1 MQGGALLGPALL
13 LLPARPLLVVA
24 VAAVAGLC
32 AGHPCVEAL
41 TVLLLAICLLA
52 VAAPAVVP
60 VREGPLLCFLEQ
72 PLMPLVVVAPKAG
85 ALGGA
90 LLSY

>member
-13 LLPARPLLVVA
+13 LLPALPLLVMA
-24 VAAVAGLC
+24 VAAVAGIC
-32 AGHPCVEAL
+32 TGHPCVEAL
-41 TVLLLAICLLA
+41 TVLLLAIGLLA
-52 VAAPAVVP
+52 VAAPGVVAVG
-60 VREGPLLCFLEQ
+60 EGPLLGFLQQ
-72 PLMPLVVVAPKAG
+72 PLVPLVVVAARAG

>member
-13 LLPARPLLVVA
+13 LLPARALLVVA
-24 VAAVAGLC
+24 VAAVAGIC
-32 AGHPCVEAL
+32 AGQPCVEAL
-41 TVLLLAICLLA
+41 AVFLLAIGLLA
-52 VAAPAVVP
+52 VAAPGVVAVC
-60 VREGPLLCFLEQ
+60 EGPLLGFLQQ
-72 PLMPLVVVAPKAG
+72 PLVPLVVVAPKAG